1 MWHGKVRLHGRRVC
15 GYCGA
20 RWLRHD
26 IIRHASELTS
36 ACFDTTVDC
45 HACGRRMPLKLQA
58 LRIRDDAMG
67 CEPVFG
73 LSLALAEP
81 VMPGKSVWAYNR
93 AHLAE
98 LKVYIA
104 AQLRE
109 RRQAG
114 SASYFSRLPTWIKS
128 ARNRAKV
135 MKAVA
140 KIERG
145 MAVASHSPAVLSA
158 SLCAACRG

>member
-1 MWHGKVRLHGRRVC
+1 
-15 GYCGA
+15 
-20 RWLRHD
+20 
-26 IIRHASELTS
+26 
-36 ACFDTTVDC
+36 
-45 HACGRRMPLKLQA
+45 MPLKLQA

-81 VMPGKSVWAYNR
+81 VMPGKSVWAYNP

-98 LKVYIA
+98 LKVYVA

-114 SASYFSRLPTWIKS
+114 NASYFSRLPAWLKS
-128 ARNRAKV
+128 ARNRGKV
-135 MKAVA
+135 MRAIA
-140 KIERG
+140 KIEHG
-145 MAVASHSPAVLSA
+145 MATAP
-158 SLCAACRG
+158 R